1 MTATQPVNE
10 QLGYCFHPPADPHDL
25 GHPRLDVVIHAAP
38 TGEHFDPESFICLV
52 AAGDRSISLDVR
64 HPWTQELTYRV
75 CAGDVI
81 IEDRDH
87 ERLKAFTFGGTLT
100 INANSQRVVSCLT
113 SPAPLLEYSP
123 QPTVLE
129 QLLIDEANILFAER
143 RATQDEDA
151 FAQRLAAAD
160 PVLLYRACLN
170 ALSAKFEHF
179 PAQDEPH
186 QRFKRFLHNAT
197 SMPTGDNIPTLA
209 ELL

>member
-1 MTATQPVNE
+1 MTASQPVNE
-10 QLGYCFHPPADPHDL
+10 QLAYCFHPPVQPHDI

-38 TGEHFDPESFICLV
+38 TGEHFDPELLICPV
-52 AAGDRSISLDVR
+52 ADGDRSTSMDVR

-75 CAGDVI
+75 CAGDVV

-87 ERLKAFTFGGTLT
+87 ERLTAFTFGGTLT
-100 INANSQRVVSCLT
+100 IDADQRRVVSCLT
-113 SPAPLLEYSP
+113 SPAPLLEYSS
-123 QPTVLE
+123 QPAALE
-129 QLLIDEANILFAER
+129 QQLIDEVNILFAER

-160 PVLLYRACLN
+160 PVLLYRACLA
-170 ALSAKFEHF
+170 ALYAKFEHF

-186 QRFKRFLHNAT
+186 QRFKHFLHNAIAT
-197 SMPTGDNIPTLA
+197 STEENIPALI